1 MSNIFKT
8 EKVKN
13 NKLVVDYHKSHED
26 AVRHLSRQAI
36 SDWIN
41 GVSLKGM
48 SPDRRCD
55 ILLENLPTLIEELEK
70 AKTLPKEYMEL

>member
-8 EKVKN
+8 EKVRN

-26 AVRHLSRQAI
+26 AVKYLSRQAI

-48 SPDRRCD
+48 SPDTRAD
-55 ILLENLPTLIEELEK
+55 NLLAKLPALIEELEK